1 MALSWTALLA
11 SIFRDYI
18 TDGVPASGIQKPVKA
33 DIRTWGTETENNL
46 IATEARVTTLEGQVA
61 PLLYDP
67 VFCGGV
73 PASALTPFDTET
85 YITESRL
92 TVPDDYLQAGSVCR
106 WIIHATKTAAG
117 TATPIIRIRT
127 GTNGNIADSAKCSLT
142 FDAQTAAVDEAWI
155 EIEMM
160 FRSVGTSTSAVAV
173 AVGKISH
180 EGGTTGFSTKNP
192 SIASAVSSGFNSNPS
207 GNASY
212 IGLAINA
219 GTSAA
224 WSIDFVRGRLENL
237 A

>member
-1 MALSWTALLA
+1 MALSWTTLSALVWRL
-11 SIFRDYI
+11 YN
-18 TDGVPASGIQKPVKA
+18 TDGVPASGSRQPVK
-33 DIRTWGTETENNL
+33 DEIITWATETENNL
-46 IATEARVTTLEGQVA
+46 ISTEARVTTLETNTA
-61 PLLYDP
+61 SLLYDP
-67 VFCGGV
+67 VYCGGV

-92 TVPDDYLQAGSVCR
+92 TVPDDYLQPGSVCR
-106 WIIHATKTAAG
+106 WLIHATKTAFG

-127 GTNGNIADSAKCSLT
+127 GTNGSISDSAKCSLT
-142 FDAQTAAVDEAWI
+142 FDAQTANADEAWI

-192 SIASAVSSGFNSNPS
+192 SIASAVSSGFNSNPA

-224 WSIDFVRGRLENL
+224 WSIDYVRGRLENL